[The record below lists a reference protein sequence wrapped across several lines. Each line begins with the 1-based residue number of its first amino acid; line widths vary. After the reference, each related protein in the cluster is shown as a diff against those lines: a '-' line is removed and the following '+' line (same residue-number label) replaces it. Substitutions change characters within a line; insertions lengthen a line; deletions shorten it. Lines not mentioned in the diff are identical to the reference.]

1 MMKKNGGI
9 YIKAGQSVSQME
21 SLIPDEW
28 IETFIP
34 MQMQAPT
41 SPFKEVRRVVTE
53 DLGRPLEEVFSEFS
67 ETPVASA
74 SLAQVHRAR
83 LRATGEIVAVKV

>member
-1 MMKKNGGI
+1 
-9 YIKAGQSVSQME
+9 ME

-34 MQMQAPT
+34 MQMAAPT
-41 SPFKEVRRVVTE
+41 SPYKEVRRLILE
-53 DLGRPLEEVFSEFS
+53 DLGRPLEEIFSEFS

-83 LRATGEIVAVKV
+83 LRSTGEIVAVKV